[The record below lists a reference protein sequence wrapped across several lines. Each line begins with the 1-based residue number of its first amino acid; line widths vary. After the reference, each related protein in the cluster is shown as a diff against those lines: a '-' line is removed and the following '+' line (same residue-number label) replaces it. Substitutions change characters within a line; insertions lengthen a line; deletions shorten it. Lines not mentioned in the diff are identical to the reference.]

1 MLDARCLYDAGYYR
15 RRMESAPGSDLSR
28 IARKAQLEAL
38 VQTFGLLDEELGK
51 APLVAERIVIGAG
64 RSYLIEE
71 GFEPL
76 LGAVVPNYESIDSMG
91 FTCAYRDDDSDT
103 GLWID
108 GSLGEGRG
116 AFYGRVR
123 QLTKEGLE
131 YLSFHALMQETVDE
145 IGFVLMHKDNLSTGF
160 PEERARICRK
170 NLEYPGNL
178 DRMIKEY
185 LDRDDEEFWER

>member
-15 RRMESAPGSDLSR
+15 RRMESAPGSNLSR

-38 VQTFGLLDEELGK
+38 AQTFGMLDEELGK
-51 APLVAERIVIGAG
+51 VPLVAEKIVIGTG

-71 GFEPL
+71 GFESL
-76 LGAVVPNYESIDSMG
+76 LGAAVPDYEGIDSIG

-103 GLWID
+103 RLWID
-108 GSLGEGRG
+108 GSLGEGG
-116 AFYGRVR
+116 NAFYGRAR

-145 IGFVLMHKDNLSTGF
+145 IGFVLMHKEGLSTGF
-160 PEERARICRK
+160 PEERARICSK

-178 DRMIKEY
+178 DRMAKEY
-185 LDRDDEEFWER
+185 LDRDDEESWER